1 MNRRTSRVLLIAV
14 VAIIAVA
21 CSAGSPAPATPS
33 GPGTAA
39 AATGATPLPVPAGSP
54 PASMTP
60 SASGPAPVG
69 GAIDTAKLLELEP
82 AVVCSLL
89 TAGEAET
96 ILGKALYRAPEGS
109 SSVVLGTGTSCHY
122 AASDTPKTGT
132 FIKVEFSSAGFEL
145 QSQLM
150 GSAPRSLTVA
160 GLPAVAAE
168 VDPSARAGQS
178 RMVVQLSSVPTDPG
192 LYILAP
198 TVAAAQQVAEAVI
211 PRLAS
216 VD

>member
-1 MNRRTSRVLLIAV
+1 MAASTE
-14 VAIIAVA
+14 
-21 CSAGSPAPATPS
+21 GPAPADGNIDPS
-33 GPGTAA
+33 
-39 AATGATPLPVPAGSP
+39 
-54 PASMTP
+54 
-60 SASGPAPVG
+60 
-69 GAIDTAKLLELEP
+69 KLLALEP

-89 TAGEAET
+89 TAGEAEA

-122 AASDTPKTGT
+122 AASDSGKTGT
-132 FIKVEFSSAGFEL
+132 FIRVEFSSAGFEL

-198 TVAAAQQVAEAVI
+198 TVAAAQQVAEAVV
-211 PRLAS
+211 PRLARS
-216 VD
+216 TR